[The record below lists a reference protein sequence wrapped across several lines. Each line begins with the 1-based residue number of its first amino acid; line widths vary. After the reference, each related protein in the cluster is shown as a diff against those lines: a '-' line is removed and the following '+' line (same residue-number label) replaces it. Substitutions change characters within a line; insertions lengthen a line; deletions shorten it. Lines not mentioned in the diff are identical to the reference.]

1 MTELRL
7 QTNLLEWREVDG
19 EVIALEHE
27 RSVYLAANRAGTLLW
42 RALNEGATEARLAE
56 LLAQEYGLDPERA
69 QADVAAFLTDLN
81 ARGLLESA

>member
-27 RSVYLAANRAGTLLW
+27 RSVYLAANRAATLLW
-42 RALNEGATEARLAE
+42 RALNEGATKARLAD

-81 ARGLLESA
+81 ARGLLETA